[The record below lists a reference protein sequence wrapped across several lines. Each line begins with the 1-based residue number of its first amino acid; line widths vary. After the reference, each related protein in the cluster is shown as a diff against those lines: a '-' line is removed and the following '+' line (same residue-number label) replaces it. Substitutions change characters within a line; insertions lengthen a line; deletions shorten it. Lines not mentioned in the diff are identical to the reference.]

1 MEEECSIHQA
11 GKIEVA
17 DGREWDQVRSEI
29 KNYAFLRSKKARFH
43 CDTETKISYAGS
55 KKNYLLRKKEQI
67 GLNQD
72 ERLLILERYQWEND
86 VLC

>member
-1 MEEECSIHQA
+1 M
-11 GKIEVA
+11 
-17 DGREWDQVRSEI
+17 RSEI

-43 CDTETKISYAGS
+43 CDTETKISYSGS

-72 ERLLILERYQWEND
+72 ERLLIL
-86 VLC
+86 